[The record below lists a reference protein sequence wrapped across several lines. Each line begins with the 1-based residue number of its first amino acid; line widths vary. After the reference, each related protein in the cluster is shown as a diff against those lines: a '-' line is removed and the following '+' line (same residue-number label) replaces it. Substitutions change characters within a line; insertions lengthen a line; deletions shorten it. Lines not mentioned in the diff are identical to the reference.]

1 MWRVIFKIRVIF
13 GVRFE
18 RRKVDKKANLHENWS
33 MQTLFWSILNILPNV
48 IKIDPCNFELHCF
61 KVGAFFETQCRCQ
74 AILYCRLIVLEI
86 LQSRDYFEVLVLVL
100 LSVLILVCILLFN
113 RLVKLKLGR
122 HFPMKINWIICWSN
136 LQSQYRALHYSASRG
151 KNLHKI
157 HMRSSYLV
165 LIH

>member
-1 MWRVIFKIRVIF
+1 
-13 GVRFE
+13 
-18 RRKVDKKANLHENWS
+18 

-74 AILYCRLIVLEI
+74 ALLYCRLIVLEI

-122 HFPMKINWIICWSN
+122 HFPMKINWIICYN
-136 LQSQYRALHYSASRG
+136 LNTALCTIVHRAVKTYT
-151 KNLHKI
+151 KFTCDQVI
-157 HMRSSYLV
+157 WFW
-165 LIH
+165 